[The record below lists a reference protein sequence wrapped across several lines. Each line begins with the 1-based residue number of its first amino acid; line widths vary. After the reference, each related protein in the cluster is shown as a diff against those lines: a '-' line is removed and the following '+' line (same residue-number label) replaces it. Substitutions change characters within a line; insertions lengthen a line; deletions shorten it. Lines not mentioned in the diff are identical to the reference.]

1 MLEKPIALGGSWPE
15 VLDKVK
21 EIRRV
26 TWTLVSVNSTV
37 LDYDGQR
44 VLLGLSSGG
53 LAATFNQGVHA
64 EVVRQGLIE
73 AIGLDAR
80 VEGTAAP
87 GGGSG
92 GAPTRSGG
100 PGAPTTA
107 QQLGVSGSP
116 AAGRGGTTTP
126 ESRSPEARQTPG
138 GIPAQH
144 HTAAGAP
151 PAREWAEAAREAPPA
166 WATEPVEPAT
176 AQPATA
182 EPEPAGRGEVE
193 VDKAPVTKRQRP
205 GDSGDHAT
213 APRPA
218 DEPVRRPGG
227 DIPRAEDEGPEGSG
241 AVGPPGTEKVLGGTV
256 IAVDDDPTH

>member
-1 MLEKPIALGGSWPE
+1 
-15 VLDKVK
+15 
-21 EIRRV
+21 

-44 VLLGLSSGG
+44 VVLGLSSGG

-100 PGAPTTA
+100 TGKPTTA

-116 AAGRGGTTTP
+116 AADLGATASPDT
-126 ESRSPEARQTPG
+126 RSSDARQTPG
-138 GIPAQH
+138 APSGHRPAP
-144 HTAAGAP
+144 AAP
-151 PAREWAEAAREAPPA
+151 PAQEWAQAARHAPPA
-166 WATEPVEPAT
+166 WATEPV
-176 AQPATA
+176 
-182 EPEPAGRGEVE
+182 
-193 VDKAPVTKRQRP
+193 
-205 GDSGDHAT
+205 
-213 APRPA
+213 
-218 DEPVRRPGG
+218 
-227 DIPRAEDEGPEGSG
+227 
-241 AVGPPGTEKVLGGTV
+241 
-256 IAVDDDPTH
+256 

>member
-1 MLEKPIALGGSWPE
+1 YRLHLELICARLLLPAAAGEEGYAARLDRIERRLAAGSGSTAPGREVSASSASSPSAAGSASAGAPSPARDQTAPAAPAPTPASPVDDPAGTREPAAQGSASAPGPPAAPVRDAPAAPQDPASGQDDVVREESATGAETPGSLDTDAVRRSWPE

-44 VLLGLSSGG
+44 VVLGLSSGG

-92 GAPTRSGG
+92 GAP
-100 PGAPTTA
+100 
-107 QQLGVSGSP
+107 
-116 AAGRGGTTTP
+116 
-126 ESRSPEARQTPG
+126 
-138 GIPAQH
+138 
-144 HTAAGAP
+144 
-151 PAREWAEAAREAPPA
+151 
-166 WATEPVEPAT
+166 
-176 AQPATA
+176 
-182 EPEPAGRGEVE
+182 
-193 VDKAPVTKRQRP
+193 
-205 GDSGDHAT
+205 
-213 APRPA
+213 
-218 DEPVRRPGG
+218 
-227 DIPRAEDEGPEGSG
+227 
-241 AVGPPGTEKVLGGTV
+241 
-256 IAVDDDPTH
+256 